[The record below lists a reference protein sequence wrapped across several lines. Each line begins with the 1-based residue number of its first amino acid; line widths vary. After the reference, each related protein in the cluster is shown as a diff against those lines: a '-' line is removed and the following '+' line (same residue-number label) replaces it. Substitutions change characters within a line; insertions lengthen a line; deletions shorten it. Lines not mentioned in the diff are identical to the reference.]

1 MRPAWGEHL
10 VTPRLLPSAGI
21 AARLY
26 FAVGAGVVLLAAA
39 FAAAPLRPLLVLG
52 FLAAAPAALIAAQLR
67 GMAGLA
73 RLVIA
78 VTGTIVVNF
87 LVAETLLVLG
97 IWSPLAALLVMAVLI
112 ACSLA
117 CSVRPLRTRLRSPL
131 QAARAALE
139 RLAAGLD
146 SRPPAAPAVRA
157 GTVPAGAPE
166 PVRQPVQQAVRQP
179 VGQAVRTGSASLRSE
194 DAPTEEIPVID
205 PVSGR

>member
-1 MRPAWGEHL
+1 MRPAWEEHL

-21 AARLY
+21 ADRLL
-26 FAVGAGVVLLAAA
+26 FAVGAGAVLLAAA
-39 FAAAPLRPLLVLG
+39 FAAAPLRPPLVLG
-52 FLAAAPAALIAAQLR
+52 FLAAAPAAIIAAQLR

-97 IWSPLAALLVMAVLI
+97 LWSPRAALLVMAVLI

-117 CSVRPLRTRLRSPL
+117 FSVRPLRTRLRSPL

-139 RLAAGLD
+139 RLAAGVN
-146 SRPPAAPAVRA
+146 SRPPAAPAPAVRA
-157 GTVPAGAPE
+157 TA
-166 PVRQPVQQAVRQP
+166 VQAARES
-179 VGQAVRTGSASLRSE
+179 VGQAVRTGAASLRSE

-205 PVSGR
+205 PVSGS